1 MPKEYDAII
10 IGAGAAGLFCA
21 QHLSKAGASVLVLE
35 KQDRVGRKLLLSG
48 GGKCNITNLEV
59 SCKNYIGQNPA
70 FCEDALKAFGPQDL
84 LNFLYAHRIQVQER
98 EHKQIFCRSN
108 VQELRDLFLALCG
121 NKGVDFVLNQPRLK
135 IARASASYAVQGSAE
150 IYLAP
155 NLIVAT
161 GSPAWPSC
169 GASDFGQRVAMK
181 MGHKIV
187 PLFPALAPMSM
198 PSDWP
203 LHGLAGISVP
213 VSISLPDLLPACPTF
228 NLPLLFT
235 HSGVSGPAVLQ
246 ISSYWHREQKLKIN
260 FLPNQHC
267 EELFE
272 QEGAGKLLLGNLLA
286 RQLPPRLIAALLAP
300 EIAARKVA
308 ELSRAER
315 DFIAEKIHAHCV
327 LPLPTTYEKAEACR
341 GGVDTSE
348 VCSKTMES
356 KIAPGLYFIG
366 EVLDVC
372 GQLGGYNLQWAWAS
386 AHACAEALGSKVSFN
401 KAKGAQAGPI

>member
-1 MPKEYDAII
+1 MPKKYDAII

-21 QHLSKAGASVLVLE
+21 HHLSKAGASVLVLE

-59 SCKNYIGQNPA
+59 SCDNYIGKNPA
-70 FCEDALKAFGPQDL
+70 FCEHVLKAFTAQDI
-84 LNFLYAHRIQVQER
+84 LNFLYSHRIQVQER

-108 VQELRDLFLALCG
+108 VQELRDLFLALCA
-121 NKGVDFVLNQPRLK
+121 NKGVEFVLNQPRLNVG
-135 IARASASYAVQGSAE
+135 RYNENFAVQGTAE

-169 GASDFGQRVAMK
+169 GASDFGHRLAMQ
-181 MGHKIV
+181 MGHKII
-187 PLFPALAPMSM
+187 PLFPALAPMTM

-213 VSISLPDLLPACPTF
+213 VSISLPELPACPTF

-235 HSGVSGPAVLQ
+235 HNGISGPAVLQ
-246 ISSYWHREQKLKIN
+246 ISSYWHREQMININ
-260 FLPNQHC
+260 FLPQHQC

-272 QEGAGKLLLGNLLA
+272 LEGAGKLLLANLLA
-286 RQLPPRLIAALLAP
+286 RYLPPRLIAALLPP
-300 EIAARKVA
+300 EIAGRKVA

-315 DFIAEKIHAHCV
+315 NLVGEKIHLHSA
-327 LPLPTTYEKAEACR
+327 LPLPTTFEKAEACR
-341 GGVDTSE
+341 GGVDTAEVSSE
-348 VCSKTMES
+348 TLES

-386 AHACAEALGSKVSFN
+386 AYACATGLANKIIAANKNAEAKLKL
-401 KAKGAQAGPI
+401 